1 MAASPFSEE
10 LRVFEEHRDEW
21 LRSNVGKFVAIQ
33 GEQVGGFF
41 SSYAEAFR
49 SGLARFGAEHEFLIK
64 QVCLTEPI
72 YYIS

>member
-1 MAASPFSEE
+1 MANDSFSEE

-41 SSYAEAFR
+41 SSYAESFR
-49 SGLARFGAEHEFLIK
+49 SGLARFGAEHDFLIK
-64 QVCLTEPI
+64 QFCLTEPI